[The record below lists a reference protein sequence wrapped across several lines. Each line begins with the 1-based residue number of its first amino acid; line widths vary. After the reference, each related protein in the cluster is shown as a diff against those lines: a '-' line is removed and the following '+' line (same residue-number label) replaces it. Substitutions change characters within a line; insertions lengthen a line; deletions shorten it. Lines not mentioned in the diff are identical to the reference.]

1 MNAFN
6 WLINLLPKLA
16 DLWTWLS
23 TPLIEIGGV
32 VVSPIGVISTTS
44 LAVLLVLALVRGK

>member
-6 WLINLLPKLA
+6 WLVNLLPKLA

-23 TPLIEIGGV
+23 TPLLKIGDAEITPLA
-32 VVSPIGVISTTS
+32 VVSTTA
-44 LAVLLVLALVRGK
+44 LGILLGLALLRGK